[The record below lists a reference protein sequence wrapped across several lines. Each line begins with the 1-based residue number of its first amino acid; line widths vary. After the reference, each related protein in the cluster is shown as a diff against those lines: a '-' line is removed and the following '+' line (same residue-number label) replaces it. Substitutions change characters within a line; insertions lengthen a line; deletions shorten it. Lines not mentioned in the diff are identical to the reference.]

1 MQVVKFGLFS
11 YDFHSKHYWSV
22 TATIMTI
29 SVNKHFDRTGHLVLC
44 MHAKDVCVC
53 GLCGCVCGWRRGRKE
68 FVCETECVCVYVRQC
83 V

>member
-22 TATIMTI
+22 TATIMT

-53 GLCGCVCGWRRGRKE
+53 
-68 FVCETECVCVYVRQC
+68 VYAKDV
-83 V
+83 